1 MGRKDRNPIKRIEQE
16 NLQHIGK
23 AARRQRERLLITSLE
38 EIPGEII
45 ETVTTV
51 HSDPPSVEE
60 WENLNDLLAAS
71 PGVYY
76 KPRKRKVYTYDD
88 SQLRRWQ
95 CLGFESLN
103 HYLTYN
109 AMNNTVAGV
118 RDFDELFHIGDS
130 YTE

>member
-1 MGRKDRNPIKRIEQE
+1 MGRKDRNPIKRIEKE

-23 AARRQRERLLITSLE
+23 FARNQQQRLLIASLE
-38 EIPGEII
+38 EIPGELI
-45 ETVTTV
+45 EIVTTV

-76 KPRKRKVYTYDD
+76 KPRKRKIYTYDD
-88 SQLRRWQ
+88 SQLKKWQ
-95 CLGFESLN
+95 MLGFTSLR

-118 RDFDELFHIGDS
+118 RETDLFI
-130 YTE
+130 TEHNEE